1 MTFEGMK
8 HQFYPLLFLL
18 LNTFCAHSQDTL
30 QSRTTLHS
38 RDTLQSGIS
47 HDSSIYATVIRGYKY
62 SSIAYSANGQVLS
75 NREIIARLQLYP
87 EPAGELE
94 KYRNGRTGFVVW
106 LGVFLGAGITAAAE
120 RDQGN
125 SGAQYTFGGI
135 AVAALVMAF
144 VSGGQASAHFDRAIR
159 EYNKRFVP

>member
-8 HQFYPLLFLL
+8 RPLYPLLFLL
-18 LNTFCAHSQDTL
+18 LTTCCAHSQDTL
-30 QSRTTLHS
+30 QSRATLRS

-47 HDSSIYATVIRGYKY
+47 QDSSIHATILHGYKY

-75 NREIIARLQLYP
+75 NREIITRLNLYP
-87 EPAGELE
+87 EPADELE
-94 KYRNGRTGFVVW
+94 KYHNGRTGFVVL

-125 SGAQYTFGGI
+125 SGAQYSFAGI
-135 AVAALVMAF
+135 SAAALIAAF
-144 VSGGQASAHFDRAIR
+144 VSGAQSSRHFDKAIR
-159 EYNKRFVP
+159 IYNRRFVP